1 MFGMDDLFSF
11 AHADVVFVAFVVA
24 MDILLIY
31 MARTFFKK
39 V

>member
-1 MFGMDDLFSF
+1 MFGMDNLFAF
-11 AHADVVFVAFVVA
+11 AHADIVFVALVLV
-24 MDILLIY
+24 MDAALIY